1 MNLKSMD
8 LAWIVVNDLK
18 KAIKFYTETIGL
30 KLMECNEQFGWAELE
45 GNEGGARIG
54 LAQTQLKCGEDI
66 QPGQNAI
73 PTFTVGSLEKAIAE
87 LIKKGTTLIGTVQ
100 EVPGHVKLQ
109 TVSDIDGNRFQLV
122 EVLTHTH
129 CCSHC

>member
-1 MNLKSMD
+1 MHLKSMN

-30 KLMECNEQFGWAELE
+30 KLMEFNEQFGWAELE
-45 GNEGGARIG
+45 GSEGGARIG
-54 LAQTQLKCGEDI
+54 LAQAQLKSEEDV
-66 QPGQNAI
+66 QPGQNAVL
-73 PTFTVGSLEKAIAE
+73 TFTVHNLEKAIAE
-87 LIKKGTTLIGTVQ
+87 LIEKGAKLVGKVQ

-122 EVLTHTH
+122 EILTHS
-129 CCSHC
+129 CSHC

>member
-1 MNLKSMD
+1 MNLKSMN
-8 LAWIVVNDLK
+8 LAWIVVNDIK
-18 KAIKFYTETIGL
+18 KAIKFYTETVGL
-30 KLMECNEQFGWAELE
+30 KLMEFNEQFGWAELE

-54 LAQTQLKCGEDI
+54 LAQVQIKSDDDV

-73 PTFTVGSLEKAIAE
+73 PTFTVDSLENAVAE
-87 LIKKGTTLIGTVQ
+87 LIKKGTKLIGGVK

-122 EVLTHTH
+122 ELLAHS
-129 CCSHC
+129 CSHC